1 MSENNIKFTSN
12 IEPVNGDIRFDTS
25 FHNKVHDLKALEEMK
40 RQHIPLTPEQHKEY
54 NSWSVPCVYVL
65 EKNDYVFGSSIDD
78 SGNRVFNSRCTN
90 YDCKSFPECRS
101 YNEFSDDELLPW
113 LDNEDYKDLLA
124 YSDAFLEIARKT
136 ENKREENELGV
147 EITDDGLVITTKI
160 KKTGTSIP
168 DIYSPID
175 SITRLEGGLDITTLL
190 PNWSERLEKR
200 KRTPLKDLW
209 STPDSFSPQEN
220 RNICT
225 VNTMRIIRAKSA
237 IESRKIKDNSRELEE
252 LRQSMEG
259 GKLKAGGYYE
269 ILEEIR
275 KDIAFRGKV
284 NQEYK
289 ELSNKLHV
297 QTKPLSNNL
306 TSYGSH
312 VTVKD
317 LSDDK
322 EYSFELLGEED
333 ARFLE
338 DHKIIPYTSKL
349 GSALCNLRVG
359 DQIRISFYPGE
370 EYHTC
375 MVIQIN
381 ASDYLHL

>member
-1 MSENNIKFTSN
+1 MQENNIKFTSN
-12 IEPVNGDIRFDTS
+12 IEPVNDDIRFDTS

-40 RQHIPLTPEQHKEY
+40 KQHISFTPEQHKEY
-54 NSWSVPCVYVL
+54 NSWSVPCVYTQ
-65 EKNDYVFGSSIDD
+65 EKNDYVFGSAIDD
-78 SGNRVFNSRCTN
+78 SGNKVFRSRCTN
-90 YDCKSFPECRS
+90 YDCDSFSDCRS
-101 YNEFSDDELLPW
+101 YNEFSDEELLPW

-124 YSDAFLEIARKT
+124 YSDAFLEIAEKT
-136 ENKREENELGV
+136 ESKREENELGV

-160 KKTGTSIP
+160 KRLEDSKI

-175 SITRLEGGLDITTLL
+175 SITRLKGGADITTLL
-190 PNWSERLEKR
+190 PNWSTRLEKK

-209 STPDSFSPQEN
+209 STTSSFSTQEN

-225 VNTMRIIRAKSA
+225 VNTMRIIKAKSA
-237 IESRKIKDNSRELEE
+237 IESRKIKDNTQELEE
-252 LRQSMEG
+252 LRQSKEG

-269 ILEEIR
+269 ILDEIR
-275 KDIAFRGKV
+275 KDIALRGKV
-284 NQEYK
+284 NQEYR

-312 VTVKD
+312 VTIKD
-317 LSDDK
+317 LLGEK

-338 DHKIIPYTSKL
+338 DYKIIPYTSKL
-349 GSALCNLRVG
+349 GSALCGLKVG
-359 DQIRISFYPGE
+359 DQIQISLFPGE
-370 EYHTC
+370 EYHIYEIKEITS
-375 MVIQIN
+375 
-381 ASDYLHL
+381 SDYMHL

>member
-1 MSENNIKFTSN
+1 MI
-12 IEPVNGDIRFDTS
+12 
-25 FHNKVHDLKALEEMK
+25 
-40 RQHIPLTPEQHKEY
+40 Y
-54 NSWSVPCVYVL
+54 
-65 EKNDYVFGSSIDD
+65 
-78 SGNRVFNSRCTN
+78 SGNRALNCRCTN
-90 YDCKSFPECRS
+90 YDCKSFPKCRL

-124 YSDAFLEIARKT
+124 YSDAFLEIAGKT

-160 KKTGTSIP
+160 KKAGTSIP

-237 IESRKIKDNSRELEE
+237 IESRKIKDISRELEE

-317 LSDDK
+317 LSDYK

-359 DQIRISFYPGE
+359 DQIQISFYHGE

-375 MVIQIN
+375 KVIQIN